1 MTSLSFVDAALGTK
15 IPIKGLG
22 GDSLVVTVP
31 PGTQSGT
38 SLRLH
43 GRGMPRLQAK
53 GKGDLFVIVEV
64 RTPTDI
70 TSQQRTVLEEF
81 ARLEKSKVP
90 Q

>member
-1 MTSLSFVDAALGTK
+1 
-15 IPIKGLG
+15 
-22 GDSLVVTVP
+22 
-31 PGTQSGT
+31 
-38 SLRLH
+38 
-43 GRGMPRLQAK
+43 MPRLKAK
-53 GKGDLFVIVEV
+53 GNGDLFVIVEV